1 MKIFTLFEILLLCS
15 LINTCFEVDMS
26 SEKRLAWSAEEFLTG
41 EFKNNLGS
49 HCNLIAKDGKIS
61 GEYFTK
67 PSRGKLIQQGFPI
80 TGVYTPVK
88 DGALLTM
95 IVTYKMEGEK
105 SNGLEK
111 FSQVAWNGKVYA
123 SKKDFKM
130 NWILN
135 VNEREEDEWSAT
147 NLGQDHFI
155 KLK

>member
-1 MKIFTLFEILLLCS
+1 
-15 LINTCFEVDMS
+15 MS

>member
-1 MKIFTLFEILLLCS
+1 
-15 LINTCFEVDMS
+15 MS

-111 FSQVAWNGKVYA
+111 FSQVAWNGKVYS

-147 NLGQDHFI
+147 NLGQDHFT
-155 KLK
+155 KTK